1 MIWRAQIYGLVFTA
15 PYALVGVPDSSLA
28 WKPVAAVVVLG
39 ALGTGLA
46 FVAAGT
52 LFGRVGATRGS
63 VIGYLIPVVALG
75 LGVLFRDEHVAAL
88 AIVGLGF
95 VLVGAWLTS
104 RAGR

>member
-1 MIWRAQIYGLVFTA
+1 MGAV
-15 PYALVGVPDSSLA
+15 AL
-28 WKPVAAVVVLG
+28 LG

-63 VIGYLIPVVALG
+63 VIGYLIPVVALA
-75 LGVLFRDEHVAAL
+75 LGVGFRDEHVAAL
-88 AIVGLGF
+88 AVAGLCL